1 MKLLSYL
8 FQESRP
14 RFALAIVAGLASGMA
29 GAGLAKVISDAI
41 QGAGMSRLEVVGFFA
56 LCGAYLAGKTGSEL
70 ALMHLVQRAI
80 LRLRLDL
87 SRRILATPHKRLQSL
102 GKSELLTI
110 MTNDITAFVQA
121 FQMIPM
127 ALGNVVIVLACSAWL
142 AWLSWPLFLLFGA
155 FLGVCLVAYHFAERG
170 PLRRMLRLREQLEV
184 LVDHFRGLID
194 GSRELQLNA
203 ARGRHFVDQVIA
215 PDAHEFKRSFV
226 GTMTGYTWVSNVGLV
241 LFYVAIGLL
250 LFAVPGHLAIPSGT
264 VASFALILLFLVR
277 PISDMMFSLPVLRQ
291 AGVSLGRIQ
300 ALEGGLEPPARALP
314 AAHAFAH
321 AGPLALE
328 LRQVAHRHES
338 PFEDHAFTVGP
349 VDLAIRQGEVLFVVG
364 GNGSGK
370 TTLAMVLLGLYA
382 PDAGEIV
389 LNGERV
395 TPSNIDDYRQHFC
408 AVFSDFHLFEQLLLA
423 DTPALRERA
432 SHYVARLGM
441 AHKVRAEG
449 GRFSTVSLST
459 GQRKRLALVSAW
471 LEDRPVY
478 LFDEWAADQDPAF
491 KHVFYTELLPELKAR
506 GKAVVVITHDD
517 AYFHCADRIVKL
529 EDGRL
534 HVTTPAAAASRRGPA
549 PVAAAA

>member
-8 FQESRP
+8 YLESRP
-14 RFALAIVAGLASGMA
+14 RFVLAIVAGLASGVA

-41 QGAGMSRLEVVGFFA
+41 QGTVPSGLAIAGFFA
-56 LCGAYLAGKTGSEL
+56 LCVAYLAGKTGSEL

-80 LRLRLDL
+80 LRLRVDL
-87 SRRILATPHKRLQSL
+87 SHKILATPHKRLQAL

-110 MTNDITAFVQA
+110 MTNDVTAFVQA

-127 ALGNVVIVLACSAWL
+127 ALGNFVIVLACSAWL
-142 AWLSWPLFLLFGA
+142 ACLSWPLFLMFGGFIA
-155 FLGVCLVAYHFAERG
+155 LCLVGYHFAERG

-184 LVDHFRGLID
+184 LVEHFRGLID

-203 ARGRHFVDQVIA
+203 ARGRHFVEEVIA
-215 PDAHEFKRSFV
+215 PDAREFKRSFI
-226 GTMTGYTWVSNVGLV
+226 GTMTGYTWVSNTGLV
-241 LFYVAIGLL
+241 LFYVGIGLL
-250 LFAVPGHLAIPSGT
+250 LFVVPAHLRVPSGT
-264 VASFALILLFLVR
+264 IASFALILLFLVR
-277 PISDMMFSLPVLRQ
+277 PISDMMFSLPLLRQ

-300 ALEGGLEPPARALP
+300 ALEGGLEPPVQALP

-321 AGPLALE
+321 DGPLLLE

-338 PFEDHAFTVGP
+338 PFEEHGFTVGP
-349 VDLAIRQGEVLFVVG
+349 LDLAIGEGELLFVVG

-389 LNGERV
+389 LNGRRV
-395 TPSNIDDYRQHFC
+395 TAENVDAYRQHFC

-423 DTPALRERA
+423 DSPALRERA
-432 SHYVARLGM
+432 AHYVARLGM
-441 AHKVRAEG
+441 AHKVRAEA
-449 GRFSTVSLST
+449 GRFSTIRLST

-506 GKAVVVITHDD
+506 GKTVVVVTHDD
-517 AYFHCADRIVKL
+517 AYFHCADRLVKL

-534 HVTTPAAAASRRGPA
+534 HATTPAAARRGPA
-549 PVAAAA
+549 PLAAVA